1 MIRFSVIR
9 WYNCVKFYH
18 LPQPISRGIVNYK
31 FPIVFE
37 KNVHVLGPYIVSR
50 GITTVSDCGEMVV
63 GLGYVRC
70 VSVEGLSRRAPR
82 EQESA
87 HKHVSYIRGMHG
99 TDYKVYSKY
108 CTELAPR
115 QQERLRAQRQ
125 AVVLFHQSVCKRVL
139 FI

>member
-1 MIRFSVIR
+1 M
-9 WYNCVKFYH
+9 VKFYH

-37 KNVHVLGPYIVSR
+37 NNVHVVGPYIVPR
-50 GITTVSDCGEMVV
+50 GITKVSDCGELGA

-70 VSVEGLSRRAPR
+70 VSVEGLSRRAAR

-87 HKHVSYIRGMHG
+87 HTHVSYIRGMHG

-108 CTELAPR
+108 CTELSISPAVL
-115 QQERLRAQRQ
+115 ERAQY
-125 AVVLFHQSVCKRVL
+125 ST
-139 FI
+139 